1 MKPQAMSEKI
11 DFKLVSD
18 YLHDTG
24 CCKICVLRFLKPNI
38 DDFLEVDYA
47 LKNVN
52 IRRNCKML
60 KTPTPDIYSTERNYN
75 ITWQRLTR
83 QETEIKCLCRVLRS
97 VRLHR
102 WNRVESE
109 IKWNFEPV
117 WSEAISVVVFASRI
131 PWPCT
136 TSDLAC
142 AYREISQHIWER

>member
-60 KTPTPDIYSTERNYN
+60 KNTDSRY
-75 ITWQRLTR
+75 L
-83 QETEIKCLCRVLRS
+83 
-97 VRLHR
+97 LHR
-102 WNRVESE
+102 KELQHHLTTTHM
-109 IKWNFEPV
+109 
-117 WSEAISVVVFASRI
+117 SR
-131 PWPCT
+131 
-136 TSDLAC
+136 D
-142 AYREISQHIWER
+142 